1 MIDRREQ
8 LALLPLGDEEAGRL
22 LSLVSEE
29 KRGECWWLVLRDGTA
44 VAGDLGGGVML
55 LAEISLTRP
64 LGRALRAVRLSPV
77 IDAFDR
83 VLARN
88 RARLGRFVPEG
99 PAPRRYP

>member
-29 KRGECWWLVLRDGTA
+29 KRGECLWPVRRDGTP
-44 VAGDLGGGVML
+44 VAGDDGGGVL
-55 LAEISLTRP
+55 LFMEVQLTRP
-64 LGRALRAVRLSPV
+64 LGHVLHAARLSPV
-77 IDAFDR
+77 IDALDKA
-83 VLARN
+83 LARY
-88 RARLGRFVPEG
+88 RTRLGQFVPEG